1 MLAEAGDPAD
11 PPLFLLEAIAAE
23 IVRCCGHRAL
33 KARRLAC
40 GWTVERAVIA
50 LHTMCRELEL
60 GARGL
65 TVRSWLEWEAGDHP
79 NADYQDL
86 LCRLFR
92 ADPVSLGFRQAY
104 GTCAAGPAPDL
115 VGGEDPPPE
124 TGGVVNRVAQESV
137 AHAAAAEVSYAG
149 PTLLES
155 FGADITRLAR
165 AYLHDAPVPLFTELV
180 QVRRETCELLARR
193 LRPAQQAEVLLIAG
207 QACGLLAN
215 ANLDLGS
222 PHAAAIQARSA
233 WTYAVAACYDGLSA
247 WIRGL
252 QAMIAYWSQDYGTA
266 IAFARDGQR
275 FASSPTARTR
285 LHAIEALA
293 CATAGAQGEALA
305 ALQAAERAQYSV
317 HGVDEIHDVIAGE
330 FGFTPAKQS
339 YLAGSTYIRLGRPQ
353 QAITSAGTAI
363 RLYEN
368 GPPAERA
375 YGNEAL
381 ARVDLVNGYLL
392 GGELEAACQSAAG
405 IFELPPG
412 QRIDGLSQRLH
423 GVGGLL
429 RSPRYQRAPQALE
442 FIERIDEFQVTQ
454 GVLPGGTGSLVRR
467 PM

>member
-11 PPLFLLEAIAAE
+11 TPLFLLEAIAAE
-23 IVRCCGHRAL
+23 IVRCCGHHAL
-33 KARRLAC
+33 KANRLAY
-40 GWTVERAVIA
+40 GWTVERAVTA
-50 LHTMCRELEL
+50 LHTMCREHEL

-92 ADPVSLGFRQAY
+92 TDPVSLDFRHTY
-104 GTCAAGPAPDL
+104 GTCVAVTAPDL
-115 VGGEDPPPE
+115 ASDEDPPPE
-124 TGGVVNRVAQESV
+124 TGWVVSRMAQESV
-137 AHAAAAEVSYAG
+137 THAAVAEISDAG
-149 PTLLES
+149 ATLLES
-155 FGADITRLAR
+155 FAADVTRLAR
-165 AYLHDAPVPLFTELV
+165 AYLHDAPGPLFTELV
-180 QVRRETCELLARR
+180 RVRRETSELLARR
-193 LRPAQQAEVLLIAG
+193 LRPAQQVELLLIAG

-215 ANLDLGS
+215 ASLDLGS
-222 PHAAAIQARSA
+222 PHAAAMQARSA
-233 WTYAVAACYDGLSA
+233 WTYAVAACHDGLSA

-252 QAMIAYWSQDYGTA
+252 QAMIAYWSQDYDTA
-266 IAFARDGQR
+266 VASARDGHR

-293 CATAGAQGEALA
+293 CATAGARSEAVA
-305 ALQAAERAQYSV
+305 ALQAAERAQHSG
-317 HGVDEIHDVIAGE
+317 HRSDEIHDVIAGE

-339 YLAGSTYIRLGRPQ
+339 YLAGGTYIRLGRPR
-353 QAITSAGTAI
+353 QAIASAGTAI
-363 RLYEN
+363 RLYED
-368 GPPAERA
+368 GPLAERA

-392 GGELEAACQSAAG
+392 GGDLEAACQSATG
-405 IFELPPG
+405 IFELPPS

-442 FIERIDEFQVTQ
+442 FIERIDEFRVTE
-454 GVLPGGTGSLVRR
+454 GVLPGRTGSLVRR